1 MMDKLLPIEKQ
12 KGRSH
17 GDARAGTAPADPGAG
32 PAPPMAGCAPRSRI
46 RKETMKETSV

>member
-1 MMDKLLPIEKQ
+1 MMDKLLPIE

-32 PAPPMAGCAPRSRI
+32 PAPPMAGCAPGSRI
-46 RKETMKETSV
+46 RKETSV